1 MPTCRSLGNGLY
13 EVRTDLPNH
22 RIARVLFYVDRRG
35 RMVLLHGFLKK
46 TPRTPPQE
54 LEIAR
59 GNKARH
65 ERGLK

>member
-1 MPTCRSLGNGLY
+1 
-13 EVRTDLPNH
+13 
-22 RIARVLFYVDRRG
+22 VLFYVDRRG